1 MMTPEESPSTF
12 MSCSDEPG
20 LLRRTEPRA
29 ILRRIDER
37 PHHLRIDK
45 VAVEVQLGKPERK
58 AAVIRIA
65 QRLTKVSHL
74 HNPTVDQVV
83 VKCLAVGGVE
93 YQHTTRLCLRPIYYL
108 EQHIRLGRVRH
119 VSGRQ
124 LVY

>member
-1 MMTPEESPSTF
+1 MMIPRKSPSTF

-65 QRLTKVSHL
+65 QQVTEVFHL
-74 HNPTVDQVV
+74 HKPSVKQVIEN
-83 VKCLAVGGVE
+83 CRAVGGVK
-93 YQHTTRLCLRPIYYL
+93 YQHPPRRCLRPIYYL

>member
-65 QRLTKVSHL
+65 Q
-74 HNPTVDQVV
+74 QV
-83 VKCLAVGGVE
+83 
-93 YQHTTRLCLRPIYYL
+93 TPRSR
-108 EQHIRLGRVRH
+108 RLGCAIRAAATHPCSGYRRSSEAPAGSAHRSAGCNSTAPCVR
-119 VSGRQ
+119 
-124 LVY
+124 